1 MDDTPEFFLEVIVH
15 DIARVPGLTGLCA
28 GYEQGAWRYEP
39 FASHLME
46 WLPEFALNWSER
58 KNIRDF
64 NAIALIRKAA
74 DVVYN
79 TEKYGKRGEFGEL
92 LLHVV
97 MRQIF
102 NTVPAISKLFY
113 KSAQNDTVKGFD
125 AVHVV
130 IDRNGEIE
138 LWLGEAKFY
147 DDINGAIAD
156 VSRELN
162 EHTERD
168 YLRGEFALIANKIDT
183 KWTHSEHLKK
193 LISPNTS
200 LDVVFSRVC
209 IPVLLT
215 YNSDTV
221 SKHTSMSAEYKR
233 AIEDEFVGFY
243 NKFVKKALP
252 ASLRI
257 HLFLVP
263 LGDKKLLVDELHK
276 KLRAMQEI

>member
-1 MDDTPEFFLEVIVH
+1 MDDTPEFFLEIIVH
-15 DIARVPGLTGLCA
+15 DITRTPGFTGLCA
-28 GYEQGAWRYEP
+28 GYEQGAWRHDS

-46 WLPEFALNWSER
+46 WLPEFALNWAER
-58 KNIRDF
+58 KTIRDF
-64 NAIALIRKAA
+64 NAIALIRRAA
-74 DVVYN
+74 DVVY
-79 TEKYGKRGEFGEL
+79 TSEKYSKRGEFGEL

-97 MRQIF
+97 MRQVF
-102 NTVPAISKLFY
+102 DTVPAISKIFY
-113 KSAQNDTVKGFD
+113 KSAQNETVKGFD

-130 IDRNGEIE
+130 VNGDEIE

-147 DDINGAIAD
+147 DDINNAITD
-156 VSRELN
+156 VSRELI

-168 YLRGEFALIANKIDT
+168 YLRGEFALITNKLDS
-183 KWTHSEHLKK
+183 KWPHSERLKK

-200 LDVVFSRVC
+200 LDDVFSRVC

-215 YNSDTV
+215 YNSDTIAQ
-221 SKHTSMSAEYKR
+221 HTSMSDKYREA
-233 AIEDEFVGFY
+233 
-243 NKFVKKALP
+243 VKKELLDFYDKFAKKDLP

-257 HLFLVP
+257 HLFLIP